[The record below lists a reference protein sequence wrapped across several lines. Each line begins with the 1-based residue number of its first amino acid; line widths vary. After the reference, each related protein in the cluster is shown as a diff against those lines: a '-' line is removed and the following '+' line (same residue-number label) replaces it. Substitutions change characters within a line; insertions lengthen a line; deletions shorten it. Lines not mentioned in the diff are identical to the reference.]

1 MKNFL
6 FTTFVTCRNFLTVEC
21 SFPHNLIAMFCKS
34 FHCNF
39 LAAALL
45 FVLSLN
51 LLGCGRSSET
61 PTRPKIGYVLMV
73 RDATLEEARRGFF
86 DALRDSGY
94 EAGKTLDVIDQN
106 AEGDVANLN
115 QILDY
120 CLAQKV
126 VLIATN
132 PTVATIAAVSKTQ
145 TVPVCMMVSPRPD
158 LAGLS
163 KSPDDAPKNLF
174 GVYETLNYIDTSVT
188 LIKELFPKAKRIGT
202 IFNTSEP
209 NSVNAMGRLRS
220 MCKLLGYELL
230 EVGITNSNESQQ
242 AAQTLLS
249 RQIDVFFAL
258 PDNIIFSSFETI
270 KQTLDTKRVPIVT
283 SEIGLVKRGALV
295 AYGADIYEWGRQ
307 AGRVAVKILRGES
320 VLKPEEVQIRKRVCN
335 AQALQLAGLSVP
347 SGFEAL

>member
-1 MKNFL
+1 MML
-6 FTTFVTCRNFLTVEC
+6 R
-21 SFPHNLIAMFCKS
+21 SFFHHNL
-34 FHCNF
+34 
-39 LAAALL
+39 LAILPLL
-45 FVLSLN
+45 LTACLSAS
-51 LLGCGRSSET
+51 GCGGSSES
-61 PTRPKIGYVLMV
+61 PARPKIGYVLMV

-86 DALRDSGY
+86 DALKDSGY

-120 CLAQKV
+120 CLSQKV
-126 VLIATN
+126 SLIATN

-163 KSPDDAPKNLF
+163 KSLDDAPRNLF

-188 LIKELFPKAKRIGT
+188 LIKDVFPKAKRIGT

-220 MCKLLGYELL
+220 MCKLLGYELI
-230 EVGITNSNESQQ
+230 EAGVTNSNESQQ

-249 RQIDVFFAL
+249 KKIDVFFAL

-270 KQTLDTKRVPIVT
+270 KQTLDAKRVPIVT
-283 SEIGLVKRGALV
+283 SEIGLVKRGALI

-307 AGRVAVKILRGES
+307 AGRVAVAILRGDS
-320 VLKPEEVQIRKRVCN
+320 APKLEEVALRKRVCN
-335 AQALQLAGLSVP
+335 AQALQVAGLSVP
-347 SGFEAL
+347 SDFETL